1 MTEPVL
7 STRDVAKRYGPVV
20 ALRSVTMSVS
30 PGEVHALLGANGA
43 GKSTLVKIL
52 TGVIEPDNGQIFL
65 QGQPVRFTSPAK
77 ARAVG
82 LVSVF
87 QDPALAPDMTI
98 MQNMRLTGTN
108 ISRFRERM
116 DSFGISQLDMR
127 AVIRDVPLTTQRL
140 IDLARALTYDP
151 KLLLLDEITAA
162 LPSDL
167 ANKVFDVMAE
177 VTAQGNSVLFI
188 THRLGEVLEH
198 AQSATILRDGSV
210 VESVSI
216 SDVDEK
222 SIVTAMVG
230 EGVANMEVIPR
241 TFPVNQGD
249 TALSVRNLAV
259 GRRLIDVSFDLAK
272 GEILGVVAL
281 DGQGQEDLFNG
292 LSGMQKVRSG
302 TIEVNGQQ
310 RSFRSPFD
318 AVKRGI
324 TLVPSDRQDA
334 LLPLQSVAH
343 NLTIPLYNSP
353 KKWGLINQ
361 KRESVVIAETEAEL
375 QIDTRAGDE
384 VRQLSGG
391 NQQKVTI
398 GKWVAS
404 GFDTLLTFDPTRG
417 IDARTKQQI
426 YQLLRR
432 LSDEGKSILFFT
444 SELRE
449 IRLLADR
456 VLVMYGGRVVAEMS
470 SSDASEQRLLEAM
483 HGMSDQEPD
492 SKVSAS

>member
-1 MTEPVL
+1 MNESVL
-7 STRDVAKRYGPVV
+7 STVDVAKRYGPVI

-77 ARAVG
+77 ARSVG

-98 MQNMRLTGTN
+98 AQNMRLTGTN
-108 ISRFRERM
+108 IEMFRDRM
-116 DSFGISQLDMR
+116 TAFGFSNLDMR

-140 IDLARALTYDP
+140 IDLARALTYNP

-167 ANKVFDVMAE
+167 ANKVFEVMAE
-177 VTAQGNSVLFI
+177 VTAEGNSVLFI

-198 AQSATILRDGSV
+198 AKSATILRDGSV
-210 VESVSI
+210 VEYVQVK
-216 SDVDEK
+216 DVNERD
-222 SIVTAMVG
+222 IVTAMVG
-230 EGVANMEVIPR
+230 EGVANMDVIPR
-241 TFPVNQGD
+241 AFKVDADN
-249 TALSVRNLAV
+249 TALSVRHLAV
-259 GRRLIDVSFDLAK
+259 GRRLHDVSFDLAK
-272 GEILGVVAL
+272 GEVLGVVAL
-281 DGQGQEDLFNG
+281 DGQGQEELFNG
-292 LSGMQKVRSG
+292 LAGLSKVRNG
-302 TIEVNGQQ
+302 TIEVNGKQC
-310 RSFRSPFD
+310 SFRSPFD
-318 AVKRGI
+318 AIKRGI
-324 TLVPSDRQDA
+324 SLVPSDRQDA

-343 NLTIPLYNSP
+343 NLTIPRYNNP
-353 KKWGLINQ
+353 KRWGLINAS
-361 KRESVVIAETEAEL
+361 KEGALIADTESQL

-449 IRLLADR
+449 IKLLADR
-456 VLVMYGGRVVAEMS
+456 VIVIYNGRVVAEMS
-470 SSDASEQRLLEAM
+470 SAEATEQKLLEEM
-483 HGMSDQEPD
+483 HGMSDDHHGSEA
-492 SKVSAS
+492 SAS

>member
-1 MTEPVL
+1 M
-7 STRDVAKRYGPVV
+7 RYVAKRYGPVV
-20 ALRSVTMSVS
+20 ALRNVTMNVS

-65 QGQPVRFTSPAK
+65 QGLPVRFTSPAK
-77 ARAVG
+77 ARSVG

-87 QDPALAPDMTI
+87 QDPALAPDMTVA
-98 MQNMRLTGTN
+98 QNMRLTGTN
-108 ISRFRERM
+108 IQLFRERM
-116 DSFGISQLDMR
+116 DSFGFPNLDMR
-127 AVIRDVPLTTQRL
+127 AIIRDVPLTTQRL
-140 IDLARALTYDP
+140 IDLARALTYNP

-167 ANKVFDVMAE
+167 ANKVFEVMGE

-188 THRLGEVLEH
+188 THRLGEVLKH
-198 AQSATILRDGSV
+198 AKTATILRDGSV
-210 VESVSI
+210 VDSVQI
-216 SDVDEK
+216 KDVNERD
-222 SIVTAMVG
+222 IVTAMVG
-230 EGVANMEVIPR
+230 EGVANMDVIPR
-241 TFPVNQGD
+241 TFSVGSGD
-249 TALSVRNLAV
+249 AALTVRNLAA
-259 GRRLIDVSFDLAK
+259 GRRLQDVSFDLAK
-272 GEILGVVAL
+272 GEVLGVVAL
-281 DGQGQEDLFNG
+281 DGQGQDELFNSLAG
-292 LSGMQKVRSG
+292 LTKVRSG
-302 TIEVNGQQ
+302 TIEVNGKS
-310 RSFRSPFD
+310 RVFRSPYD
-318 AVKRGI
+318 AIKRGVS
-324 TLVPSDRQDA
+324 LVPSDRQDA

-343 NLTIPLYNSP
+343 NLTIPKYNTP
-353 KKWGLINQ
+353 KRWGLINGAKEQ
-361 KRESVVIAETEAEL
+361 VLIANTESQL

-449 IRLLADR
+449 IKLLADR
-456 VLVMYGGRVVAEMS
+456 VIVIYNGRVVAEMS
-470 SSDASEQRLLEAM
+470 SVEASEQRLLEEM
-483 HGMSDQEPD
+483 HGMTDQHQDP
-492 SKVSAS
+492 KASAS